1 METDDHFHSNRPI
14 RIDVHLESQSLEQKR
29 AEIRN
34 GLLDTPRR
42 LPTKYLYDDR
52 GSALF
57 ELICELPE
65 YYQTRTERG
74 LLEAEADRIIGA
86 SQAEE
91 LVELGSGAATKT
103 RALLSAMARQGT
115 LRLYVPFDVSEGIVR
130 RTAQELA
137 TEYPGLRVHGIVGDF
152 INHLEHLPEGG
163 RRLVI
168 MLGGTIG
175 NLPPDMAKGL
185 LRNIA
190 VEMTSGDFLLLG
202 VDLIKDPARLEAAY
216 NDSAGVTAEFN
227 KNMLPVMNRMVR
239 ANFDPK
245 AFDHLASYHEDR
257 HRMEIRL
264 RSSKNQT
271 VSLPDLNLELSLRE
285 GEEILTEISTKYSR
299 DSAGKL
305 LSDGG
310 FQCIDWYTDPAHL
323 FGLALARKP

>member
-1 METDDHFHSNRPI
+1 MKKDDPLNSTRPI
-14 RIDVHLESQSLEQKR
+14 QIDVHLERQSLEQER
-29 AEIRN
+29 DEIRK
-34 GLLDTPRR
+34 GLLDSPRQ

-65 YYQTRTERG
+65 YYQTRTERA
-74 LLEAEADRIIGA
+74 LLEAEANRIVGV

-103 RALLSAMARQGT
+103 RALLSAMARHGT

-130 RTAQELA
+130 RTAQEL
-137 TEYPGLRVHGIVGDF
+137 TGEYPGLRVHGIVGDF

-175 NLPPDMAKGL
+175 NLSPDMARGL
-185 LRNIA
+185 LRNVA
-190 VEMTSGDFLLLG
+190 AEMTSGDYLLLG

-227 KNMLPVMNRMVR
+227 KNMLPVMNRMLR

-245 AFDHLASYHEDR
+245 AFDHIASYNEDR

-271 VSLPDLNLELSLRE
+271 VSLPDLDLELSLRG
-285 GEEILTEISTKYSR
+285 GEEILTEISTKYNR
-299 DSAGKL
+299 DSAGTL
-305 LSDGG
+305 LGDGG
-310 FQCIDWYTDPAHL
+310 FACVDWYTDPAQL